1 MPSSLAKT
9 VFTENKLPDISRLK
23 QIIDL
28 ILTQA
33 NKNGATQA
41 EAGANVESGLSVTV
55 RLGEVE
61 TIEHNRDKGLGVT
74 VYFDNRKGSASTTD
88 YSEHAIIETVN
99 AACDIAKYTSE
110 DQFTGLA
117 DESLMATQF
126 PNLDLYH
133 DWDINAEF
141 AIDLARDCETQ
152 ARNFDSRI
160 TNSEGASVSSHMGL
174 RIYGNSHG
182 FLGHYPSSRHSVNCA
197 LIAESD
203 NSLQRDYWYSVA
215 RDAKELESNESIAR
229 KVAER
234 TLARLGSR
242 KINTTKV
249 PVIYSSEVASGL
261 IGHFLRGINGSL
273 LYRDASFLIDS
284 IDKKIFPDFL
294 SITETPHL
302 VKGLGSAAFDSE
314 GVATQSRDWVVDGIV
329 QNYILSSYSA
339 RKLGMVTTG
348 NAGGVRNIRIKNNLD
363 EINQQDL
370 FKTMGTGLYI
380 TELMGQGI
388 NMVNGD
394 YSRGVAGFWIENGE
408 IQYPVEE
415 ITVAGN
421 LNDMFAQI
429 VNIANDV
436 DVRGNI
442 QCGSILI
449 EQMQIAG
456 S

>member
-9 VFTENKLPDISRLK
+9 VFSENKLPDGERLK

-28 ILTQA
+28 ILHHA
-33 NKNGATQA
+33 KKNGATQA

-61 TIEHNRDKGLGVT
+61 TIEHNRDKGIGVT
-74 VYFDNRKGSASTTD
+74 VYFDKRKGSASTTD
-88 YSEHAIIETVN
+88 YSEQAIIDTVK
-99 AACDIAKYTSE
+99 AACDIARYTSE
-110 DQFTGLA
+110 DEFTGLA
-117 DESLMATQF
+117 DKSLMATEI
-126 PNLDLYH
+126 PDLDLYH
-133 DWDINAEF
+133 PWDISAER
-141 AIDLARDCETQ
+141 AIEIATDCETLARD
-152 ARNFDSRI
+152 FDPRI
-160 TNSEGASVSSHMGL
+160 TNSEGATVNSHTGL
-174 RIYGNSHG
+174 RFYGNSHG
-182 FLGHYPSSRHSVNCA
+182 FMGTYPSSRHSITCA

-203 NSLQRDYWYSVA
+203 NGMQRDYWYSVA
-215 RDAKELESNESIAR
+215 RDAQQLESNSIIAQ

-234 TLARLGSR
+234 TIARLGSR
-242 KINTTKV
+242 KINTIQS

-261 IGHFLRGINGSL
+261 ISHFLRAINGSL
-273 LYRDASFLIDS
+273 LYRDATFLLNS
-284 IDKKIFPDFL
+284 LNTTIFPEFL
-294 SITETPHL
+294 SIAESPHL
-302 VKGLGSAAFDSE
+302 IKGLGSAAFDSE
-314 GVATQSRDWVVDGIV
+314 GVATRANQWIVDGVV

-339 RKLGMVTTG
+339 RKLGMQTTA
-348 NAGGVRNIRIKNNLD
+348 NAGGVRNIRIQNKLEDINLT
-363 EINQQDL
+363 QLLQ
-370 FKTMGTGLYI
+370 TMGSGLYI

-394 YSRGVAGFWIENGE
+394 YSRGAAGFWVDNGE

-421 LNDMFAQI
+421 LRDMFSNI
-429 VNIANDV
+429 INIANDV

>member
-1 MPSSLAKT
+1 MPSTLAKT
-9 VFTENKLPDISRLK
+9 VFTGNNLPEVDRLK

-33 NKNGATQA
+33 KQNGATQA

-61 TIEHNRDKGLGVT
+61 TVEHNRDKGLGVT
-74 VYFDNRKGSASTTD
+74 VYFDQRKGSASTTD
-88 YSEHAIIETVN
+88 YSEQAIINTVK
-99 AACDIAKYTSE
+99 AACDIARYTSE
-110 DQFTGLA
+110 DEYAGLA
-117 DESLMATQF
+117 EAGLMATDF
-126 PNLDLYH
+126 PDLELYH
-133 DWDINAEF
+133 PWDITAES
-141 AIDLARDCETQ
+141 AIDIAGECESLARE
-152 ARNFDSRI
+152 FDSRI
-160 TNSEGASVSSHMGL
+160 TNSEGASVSSHSGL

-182 FLGHYPSSRHSVNCA
+182 FLGHYPSSRHSINCA
-197 LIAESD
+197 LIAES
-203 NSLQRDYWYSVA
+203 NNTMQRDYWYSVA
-215 RDAKELESNESIAR
+215 RDASELDSNETIAR

-234 TLARLGSR
+234 TIARLDSR
-242 KINTTKV
+242 KIETMQS

-273 LYRDASFLIDS
+273 MYRDATFLLDS
-284 IDKKIFPDFL
+284 INTKIFPEFM
-294 SITETPHL
+294 SIHESPHL
-302 VKGLGSAAFDSE
+302 IKGLGSATFDSE

-339 RKLGMVTTG
+339 RKLGMQTTA
-348 NAGGVRNIRIKNNLD
+348 NAGGVRNIRIKNTLE
-363 EINQQDL
+363 EINLSQLLKKMD
-370 FKTMGTGLYI
+370 TGLYI

-394 YSRGVAGFWIENGE
+394 YSRGAAGFWVENGE

-421 LNDMFAQI
+421 LRDMFSQI
-429 VNIANDV
+429 IDIANDV
-436 DVRGNI
+436 DIRGNT
-442 QCGSILI
+442 QCGSILV

-456 S
+456 N

>member
-9 VFTENKLPDISRLK
+9 LFTENKLPDIDRLT

-28 ILTQA
+28 ILSQA
-33 NKNGATQA
+33 KSNGATQA

-74 VYFDNRKGSASTTD
+74 VYFGKRKGSASTTD
-88 YSEHAIIETVN
+88 YTEQAIINTVS
-99 AACDIAKYTSE
+99 AACDIARYTSE
-110 DQFTGLA
+110 DEFSGLA
-117 DESLMATQF
+117 DKQLMATRF
-126 PNLDLYH
+126 PDLELYH
-133 DWDINAEF
+133 PWDISAES
-141 AIDLARDCETQ
+141 AIEQAQQCEQFARDY
-152 ARNFDSRI
+152 DSRI
-160 TNSEGASVSSHMGL
+160 TNSEGASINSHTGL

-182 FLGHYPSSRHSVNCA
+182 FIGHYPSSRHSINCA

-203 NSLQRDYWYSVA
+203 NSMQRDYWYSVA
-215 RDAKELESNESIAR
+215 RDAADLESINSIAT

-242 KINTTKV
+242 KIETIQT
-249 PVIYSSEVASGL
+249 PVIYSSEVSSGL
-261 IGHFLRGINGSL
+261 INHFLRAINGSL
-273 LYRDASFLIDS
+273 IYRDASFLLNS
-284 IDKKIFPDFL
+284 INTKVFPEFL
-294 SITETPHL
+294 SISESPQL
-302 VKGLGSAAFDSE
+302 IKALGSAAFDSE
-314 GVATQSRDWVVDGIV
+314 GVATQSRDWVIDGVV

-339 RKLGMVTTG
+339 RKLNLDTTG
-348 NAGGVRNIRIKNNLD
+348 NAGGVRNIRIKNSLH
-363 EINQQDL
+363 EINLSQLLSSMD
-370 FKTMGTGLYI
+370 TGLYI

-394 YSRGVAGFWIENGE
+394 YSRGASGFWVEKGI

-421 LNDMFAQI
+421 LNEMFSNI
-429 VNIANDV
+429 VNIANDI

-442 QCGSILI
+442 HCGSILI

-456 S
+456 N